1 MTKRTKK
8 AHQDRQRKRTA
19 PPRSPRLEKSRRGM
33 RTEQLPTFDVT
44 YEIVQHDGG
53 WAYKV
58 NGVFSEAYP
67 THADALTA
75 AQTAAAE
82 QELPGDTE
90 IIEYEDDKGEWH
102 SETAGGRD
110 RPHAVVKDTNT

>member
-1 MTKRTKK
+1 VSGSSSQW
-8 AHQDRQRKRTA
+8 H
-19 PPRSPRLEKSRRGM
+19 
-33 RTEQLPTFDVT
+33 
-44 YEIVQHDGG
+44 EITSWKNASFGDCE
-53 WAYKV
+53 
-58 NGVFSEAYP
+58 EAVCSKGETRERYP

-102 SETAGGRD
+102 SETASGRD